1 MAIGYIGLST
11 HLSADELIHDEYNLV
26 YKRVVYLAKAVM
38 KEMPTTNKTRTSNFC
53 FDTRVIVPLW
63 VVGLKCR
70 EPSIRREAINFL
82 LANPRREGIWDS
94 VFAGKVLLWA
104 MEVEEEFI
112 EGGRVPGWARVAG
125 VKWSG
130 AELGGKR
137 AELVCLQRVSA
148 DDATM
153 ARRTKTITW

>member
-1 MAIGYIGLST
+1 
-11 HLSADELIHDEYNLV
+11 
-26 YKRVVYLAKAVM
+26 
-38 KEMPTTNKTRTSNFC
+38 
-53 FDTRVIVPLW
+53 
-63 VVGLKCR
+63 
-70 EPSIRREAINFL
+70 L

-94 VFAGKVLLWA
+94 VFAGKVLQWV

-112 EGGRVPGWARVAG
+112 EDGRVPGWARVAG